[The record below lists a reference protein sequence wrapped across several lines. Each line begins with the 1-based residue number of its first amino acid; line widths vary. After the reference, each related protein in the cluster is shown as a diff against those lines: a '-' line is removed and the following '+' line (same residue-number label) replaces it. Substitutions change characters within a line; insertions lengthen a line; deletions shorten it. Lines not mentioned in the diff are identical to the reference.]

1 MIKEI
6 KGNLLDT
13 KRGIIAHQVN
23 CKGVMGAGVA
33 KQIRQKLLSKEQ
45 FEHYRRMCKENPPE
59 MLLGGC
65 WCYPVNG
72 SKTLTVANLFA
83 ENIPTGKGLDT
94 DYDALRKSLSV
105 LRNQARVYH
114 MPISIPGYL
123 GCGLAGG
130 DWETVYS
137 KILIPLFE
145 DYPDGLMI
153 CYLPESVKTLWDEF
167 GDITMDPDTECIESS
182 WHGFP
187 AGTHREEIWKWF
199 EETFHVSVAEDLMG
213 LDSTPD
219 GELYPEYPCR
229 ECRYLNACGDVM
241 SRVPCDMRKEDP
253 AYAGL
258 NHQEK
263 LLRKVVSYAGS
274 QFHGVQKLLKIG
286 FSLDDMRHY
295 GMSESRIPSNTL
307 VEYLYRDASNYKVYS
322 KAIVSGLMNE
332 AEVKVIWDCLDEGT
346 YFLPGQVGP
355 PDDNRYSGT
364 ADDHA
369 WFELQDIKLTSFKP
383 TVNLSAQDLLQ
394 SFQKAKDAWDL
405 VKYGSN

>member
-65 WCYPVNG
+65 WYYPVNR

-83 ENIPTGKGLDT
+83 ENNPTGKGLDT

-105 LRNQARVYH
+105 LKNQARVYH

-130 DWETVYS
+130 DWEYVYS
-137 KILIPLFE
+137 KILTPLFE
-145 DYPDGLMI
+145 DFPSGLRI
-153 CYLPESVKTLWDEF
+153 YYLPGSVEKLWVEF
-167 GDITMDPDTECIESS
+167 GDVAMDTDTECIESS

-187 AGTHREEIWKWF
+187 AGTHREEIWNWF

-213 LDSTPD
+213 L
-219 GELYPEYPCR
+219 E
-229 ECRYLNACGDVM
+229 
-241 SRVPCDMRKEDP
+241 PCDGKIENPSYTD
-253 AYAGL
+253 L
-258 NHQEK
+258 DHQEK

-274 QFHGVQKLLKIG
+274 KYDGVKKLLEIG
-286 FSLDDMRHY
+286 FSLSDMRRY
-295 GMSESRIPSNTL
+295 GMPEKRIPSNTL
-307 VEYLYRDASNYKVYS
+307 IEYRYRDGSNYKKFSNAV
-322 KAIVSGLMNE
+322 VSGLMNE
-332 AEVKVIWDCLDEGT
+332 AEMKEIWDCLEEGT
-346 YFLPGQVGP
+346 YFLPGQVGL

-364 ADDHA
+364 EDDLD
-369 WFELQDIKLTSFKP
+369 WFELENITITNREP

-394 SFQKAKDAWDL
+394 RFQKAKDAWDL
-405 VKYGSN
+405 VKYGAN